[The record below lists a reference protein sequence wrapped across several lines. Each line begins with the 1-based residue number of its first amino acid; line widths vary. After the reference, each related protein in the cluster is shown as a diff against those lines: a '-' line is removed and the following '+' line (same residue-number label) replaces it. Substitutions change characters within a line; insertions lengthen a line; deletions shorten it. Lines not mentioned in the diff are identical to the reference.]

1 MSFFRRAA
9 QGLLESRASDG
20 RLPWGDSTPP
30 APSLVGSNASG
41 IPVTQNSA
49 SGLSAVYGCCS
60 LLADSVAA
68 LPLELRTGPERK
80 TSTPL
85 PLTPLLKRPY
95 AAISR
100 RDWWIGFVWALALR
114 GNFYGQIIERD
125 NLGLPVQIKPIHNDA
140 VQIWRDRATGKLIYR
155 YYGVEVN
162 FEDVFHIRYQLP
174 PGEIVGLNP
183 INLLALTF
191 GNAIA
196 KERFVESF
204 YLNSANP
211 MGVIEVQGY
220 LDRAETRKMMRS
232 WVAAHQGINKA
243 NLPAILTD
251 NATFKPITISP
262 LDSQLLE
269 TLQFSDVQI
278 CGRVFRVPPHLV
290 GILERNPGI
299 RGIEQAERSFF
310 ANTLVGYLDIGRE
323 ALTTVSRPGAYVHF
337 NTTKRE
343 RGATLERAQAGA
355 LGMNSGFFLAD
366 EMRDWFD
373 LPPLPNGNGQRSF
386 MPINT
391 QLLATAIL
399 TLKQMKQMPPP
410 GANALPGANGNGV
423 VGANGTVSQAQ
434 PRPGV
439 PNKPSALP
447 SRRPS
452 PNGVGQNGREMS
464 FEEAWHIVE
473 SAVDQSQRMSY
484 AADLAT
490 RFSEDEDDE

>member
-1 MSFFRRAA
+1 MSFFRQVFSNVLEARAA
-9 QGLLESRASDG
+9 NGQ
-20 RLPWGDSTPP
+20 LPWGDSTPP
-30 APSLVGSNASG
+30 PPSLVGSNASG
-41 IPVTQNSA
+41 IPVTQNTA
-49 SGLSAVYGCCS
+49 SGISAVYGCVS
-60 LLADSVAA
+60 LLADCVAA

-80 TSTPL
+80 SSDAL
-85 PLTPLLKRPY
+85 PLSPLLKKPY
-95 AAISR
+95 AEISR
-100 RDWWIGFVWALALR
+100 RDWWVGFIWALALR

-125 NLGLPVQIKPIHNDA
+125 NLRLPVQIKPIHNDA
-140 VQIWRDRATGKLIYR
+140 VQIWRDRRNGKLIYR

-162 FEDVFHIRYQLP
+162 LEDVFHIRYQLP
-174 PGEIVGLNP
+174 AGEVVGLNP
-183 INLLALTF
+183 IKILALTF
-191 GNAIA
+191 GNAVA

-232 WVAAHQGINKA
+232 WVSAHQGINKA

-262 LDSQLLE
+262 VDSQLLE
-269 TLQFSDVQI
+269 ALQFSDVQI

-310 ANTLVGYLDIGRE
+310 SNTLIGYLDIGKE
-323 ALTTVSRPGAYVHF
+323 AMTACSRPGAFVHF

-373 LPPLPNGNGQRSF
+373 LPPLPNGDGQRSF

-391 QLLATAIL
+391 QLLATAIY

-410 GANALPGANGNGV
+410 GAPGV
-423 VGANGTVSQAQ
+423 PGANGTVSGAQ
-434 PRPGV
+434 PRPGS
-439 PNKPSALP
+439 PPSPSPLP
-447 SRRPS
+447 PRRPS
-452 PNGVGQNGREMS
+452 PNGAGQNGREMS
-464 FEEAWHIVE
+464 PDEAWHIVE
-473 SAVDQSQRMSY
+473 SSIDQARRMQY

-490 RFSEDEDDE
+490 RLGDYEDEE